1 MYYWTSKEK
10 VLIEI
15 TKLKWRY
22 VEDYDFYD
30 VFIQLDGYA
39 EKRIYI
45 NSHRLTGL
53 DMLLPEAIEYLL
65 RAKMNCQPER
75 GVEKTVDKR

>member
-1 MYYWTSKEK
+1 MYYWSSQEEI
-10 VLIEI
+10 LIAI

-30 VFIQLDGYA
+30 VFLELNKYT

-45 NSHRLTGL
+45 NSHRLRGL
-53 DMLLPEAIEYLL
+53 DMPLPDAVAYLL
-65 RAKMNCQPER
+65 RAKIDCQPER
-75 GVEKTVDKR
+75 GVEKSVDKR